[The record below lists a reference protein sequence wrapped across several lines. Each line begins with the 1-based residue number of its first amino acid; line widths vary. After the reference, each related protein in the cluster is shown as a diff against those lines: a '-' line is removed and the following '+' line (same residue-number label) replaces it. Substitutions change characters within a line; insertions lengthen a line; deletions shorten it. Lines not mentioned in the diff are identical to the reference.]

1 MTRQNLCQP
10 AETLTRRPSFVMARP
25 DRAMTVKGWYVNLFA
40 DWYQMAYQVFSAE
53 NVARMESKKR
63 AGTPEEVSA
72 LA

>member
-1 MTRQNLCQP
+1 
-10 AETLTRRPSFVMARP
+10 
-25 DRAMTVKGWYVNLFA
+25 MTVKGWYVNLFA